1 MSATVISAAVIGRA
15 AVVRAVIAVAVV
27 VRVVVR
33 VVIGRCRVGRL
44 SRRRAVGA
52 RDIAVIDT
60 GASWCFGNAGGKCG
74 AAQRKRGE
82 QGITEA
88 GRMLTHDLSL
98 AEWSFFDLNIRRWFT
113 VWSPQLHLSRSEER
127 RVGKECVSTCRS
139 GWSPSH
145 KKKK

>member
-1 MSATVISAAVIGRA
+1 MRISDWSSDVCSSDLGAGAVVIAATVISAAVIGRA

-60 GASWCFGNAGGKCG
+60 GASWCFGNAGGK
-74 AAQRKRGE
+74 
-82 QGITEA
+82 
-88 GRMLTHDLSL
+88 
-98 AEWSFFDLNIRRWFT
+98 
-113 VWSPQLHLSRSEER
+113 RSEEHTS
-127 RVGKECVSTCRS
+127 EI
-139 GWSPSH
+139 PSLMRISYAVLCLKQKTKH
-145 KKKK
+145 NTNK